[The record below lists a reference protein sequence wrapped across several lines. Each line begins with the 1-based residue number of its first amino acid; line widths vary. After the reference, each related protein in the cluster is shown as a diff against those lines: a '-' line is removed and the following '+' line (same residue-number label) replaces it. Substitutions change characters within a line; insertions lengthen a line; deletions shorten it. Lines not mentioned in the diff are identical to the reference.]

1 MDELNALQVES
12 ALENALTEFDNNFA
26 KKEYPTFVLP
36 EFVPIESVGGY
47 GGRYSQYGQLDGR
60 GGLDDGLIGDTTS
73 STETVD
79 VNVEM
84 IESPIKTWAKSTQW
98 NIQALYE
105 AQEAGLPIDTW
116 KLENLRNNAMQTLQK
131 VGFKGHARDSR
142 IQGLLNN
149 ASIDPSSVVATKP
162 LDEMTGEE
170 LRAFFV
176 SIFKAGYEKSGANLV
191 PDTLAIDAVDLMT
204 LRTIGGSK
212 IITTDGG
219 YVSALTQIEAALSDI
234 AGRQVSIKGIPNNY
248 AQKAGADGIKSRAI
262 VYTNEADILRMNV
275 PVMPENL
282 GELIRKNVLTFES
295 TMYMR
300 FGGVDIRQPELVSYV
315 DYNSVSPS

>member
-1 MDELNALQVES
+1 MDELNAQAVEA
-12 ALENALTEFDNNFA
+12 ALENALTEFDNNFEN
-26 KKEYPTFVLP
+26 KEYPTFVLP
-36 EFVPIESVGGY
+36 EFVPIESIGGY

-60 GGLDDGLIGDTTS
+60 GSLDDGLIGDTTS

-79 VNVEM
+79 VNVEL

-105 AQEAGLPIDTW
+105 AQEAGLPLDTW

-131 VGFKGHARDSR
+131 VGFKGHARDNR

-149 ASIDPSSVVATKP
+149 TAIEAASVTPTKA
-162 LDEMTGEE
+162 LDEMTSEE
-170 LRAFFV
+170 LRIFFV
-176 SIFKAGYEKSGANLV
+176 SLFKSAYERSGANLV
-191 PDTLAIDAVDLMT
+191 PDTLAIDAGDLMT
-204 LRTIGGSK
+204 LRTVGGSN

-219 YVSALTQIEAALSDI
+219 YVSALNQIEAALSDI
-234 AGRQVSIKGIPNNY
+234 AGRAVSIRGIPNNY
-248 AQKAGADGIKSRAI
+248 AVGAGVGGKSRAV
-262 VYTNEADILRMNV
+262 VYSNESDILRMNV

-282 GELIRKNVLTFES
+282 GEIIRKNVLTFES

-315 DYNSVSPS
+315 DYDSTSA

>member
-1 MDELNALQVES
+1 MDQLNAAQVEAS
-12 ALENALTEFDNNFA
+12 LENALTEFDQSFE
-26 KKEYPTFVLP
+26 KKEYPAFVLP

-47 GGRYSQYGQLDGR
+47 GGRYSQYGELDGR
-60 GGLDDGLIGDTTS
+60 GDLDDGLIGDSTS

-105 AQEAGLPIDTW
+105 AQEAGLPLDTW

-131 VGFKGHARDSR
+131 VGFKGHVRDNR
-142 IQGLLNN
+142 LQGLLNN
-149 ASIDPSSVVATKP
+149 SKIGVSNIVPAKP
-162 LDEMTGEE
+162 LDQMTGEE

-176 SIFKAGYEKSGANLV
+176 SIFKAGYSKSGANLV

-204 LRTIGGSK
+204 LRTITASN

-219 YVSALTQIEAALSDI
+219 YTSALTQIEAALSDI
-234 AGRQVSIKGIPNNY
+234 AGRAVSIKGIPNNF
-248 AQKAGADGIKSRAI
+248 AQKAGADGVKSRAV
-262 VYTNEADILRMNV
+262 VYTNESDILRMNV

-282 GELIRKNVLTFES
+282 GDLIRKNVLTFES
-295 TMYMR
+295 TLYMR
-300 FGGVDIRQPELVSYV
+300 FGGVDIRQPDLVSYV
-315 DYNSVSPS
+315 DYSSTAP